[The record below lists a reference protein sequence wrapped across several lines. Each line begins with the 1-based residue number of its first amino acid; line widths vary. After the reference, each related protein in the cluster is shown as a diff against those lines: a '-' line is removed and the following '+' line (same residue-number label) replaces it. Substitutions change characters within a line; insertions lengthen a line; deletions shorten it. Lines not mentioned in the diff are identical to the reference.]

1 MQTFRQSLPDSRA
14 EHFIDGSPA
23 GSTSR
28 TVNPSALQIGSSGT
42 YGTRLDGHVAELLV
56 YRGKLSDAEL
66 QTVHDWLQARYGI
79 P

>member
-1 MQTFRQSLPDSRA
+1 
-14 EHFIDGSPA
+14 
-23 GSTSR
+23 
-28 TVNPSALQIGSSGT
+28 VNPSALQIGSSGT